1 MSVQSGIAQLQE
13 ALRRLGQVV
22 QQVGMYWTDAVYQ
35 EFVAQRYQPL
45 ELLVRRT
52 LQEME
57 RLEEAL
63 RQMQRDCS

>member
-1 MSVQSGIAQLQE
+1 MSIQTGIAQLQE
-13 ALRRLGQVV
+13 AMRRLDQVV
-22 QQVGMYWTDAVYQ
+22 RQVAMYWTDAMYQ
-35 EFVAQRYQPL
+35 EFLAQHYQPL